1 MLVLTFYFASE
12 SPGSMFTMLS
22 PGPSHRDSDS
32 GNLGKTQDS
41 VFLVNSTERLVGTL
55 NFRIL
60 SFTVIAFF
68 RAGPF

>member
-1 MLVLTFYFASE
+1 
-12 SPGSMFTMLS
+12 MLS

-32 GNLGKTQDS
+32 GNLGRTQDS
-41 VFLVNSTERLVGTL
+41 VFLTNSTERLVGTL

-68 RAGPF
+68 RAGPI